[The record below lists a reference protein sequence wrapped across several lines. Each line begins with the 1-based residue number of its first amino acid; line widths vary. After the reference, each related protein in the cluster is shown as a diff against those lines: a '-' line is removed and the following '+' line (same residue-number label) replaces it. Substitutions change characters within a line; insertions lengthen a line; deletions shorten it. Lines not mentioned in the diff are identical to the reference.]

1 MRLAELTA
9 YNNQKADSTKVWI
22 LFLLLG
28 WSYGSLGKIGTQ
40 ILYYLTFG
48 GLGVWCLIRFF
59 TLNGDIK
66 KYNREVA
73 ERCNL
78 NGFEMIS
85 VGLIDLK

>member
-9 YNNQKADSTKVWI
+9 YNNQKEDSTKVWI

-48 GLGVWCLIRFF
+48 GLGVWCLIRLF
-59 TLNGDIK
+59 TLNGDIN

-73 ERCNL
+73 MRV
-78 NGFEMIS
+78 GFDHDEITA
-85 VGLIDLK
+85 VGLW

>member
-22 LFLLLG
+22 LFILLG

-48 GLGVWCLIRFF
+48 GLGVWCLVRLF
-59 TLNGDIK
+59 TLNGDIN

-73 ERCNL
+73 KRCGL
-78 NGFEMIS
+78 TTGEMIS
-85 VGLIDLK
+85 LGLWW